1 MQKICMIGLGNPGKK
16 YINTKHNIG
25 SDWIIKAIEN
35 YGLELSYSPKEKSH
49 SAVSHDQVVE
59 WIIPDCYVNESG
71 VTIKKILKNK
81 NYPSKNVFIIHDD
94 LDLPVGQI
102 RIKDGGGHGGH
113 NGLRD
118 IIQHCSADFMRIR
131 VGINHPGNK
140 DLVTSWVLTKF
151 SKQDQDELDNSFYR
165 FLRAVDMLSNHNVAD
180 AQKFLHTSEKL

>member
-1 MQKICMIGLGNPGKK
+1 MQKICFIGLGNPGKK

-35 YGLELSYSPKEKSH
+35 YDLELIYSLKEKSY
-49 SAVSHDQVVE
+49 SAESHDQAIE

-71 VTIKKILKNK
+71 VAIKKILKNK
-81 NYPSKNVFIIHDD
+81 NYASNNVFIIHDD

-118 IIQHCSADFMRIR
+118 IIQYCSADFMRIR

-140 DLVTSWVLTKF
+140 DLVTAWVLTKF
-151 SKQDQDELDNSFYR
+151 SKQDKDALDNSFYR
-165 FLRAVDMLSNHNVAD
+165 FLRAVDMLSNNNLAD
-180 AQKFLHTSEKL
+180 AQLFLHTSEKL